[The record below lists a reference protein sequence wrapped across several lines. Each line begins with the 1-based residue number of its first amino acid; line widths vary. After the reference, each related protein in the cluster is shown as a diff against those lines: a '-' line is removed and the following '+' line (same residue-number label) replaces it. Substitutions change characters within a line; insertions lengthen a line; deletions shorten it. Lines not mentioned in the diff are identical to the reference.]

1 MSTVLINLLVVA
13 FISLPSRGFGQIA
26 PPSPTTAEPKQE
38 KPKADPSSRSSS
50 EESIVY
56 HDWSNGIDFV
66 RDENGRITLTVP
78 DKNADPGKQETKTY
92 RAESLDEFTRK
103 YPDVAKK
110 YNVRALASP
119 REASEALRRSWEH
132 FRESMKEDEL
142 AGGPSLENWLDR
154 EEGLLQKHRDGWPG
168 ADGSSAPE
176 PSDKGHLGV
185 LVGAAGATL
194 RSQLGLS
201 DSEGVVIHAVRPG
214 SLAERSG
221 LKKHDAVTRFNGKP
235 VKDVA
240 SFREEVAQAIKS
252 DHFTLD
258 VFRGGKPQQITVR
271 PAPEQKP
278 PDQKSSN

>member
-1 MSTVLINLLVVA
+1 MSAVLINLVAVALV
-13 FISLPSRGFGQIA
+13 SQIA

-38 KPKADPSSRSSS
+38 KSNADRSTK
-50 EESIVY
+50 ESIVY
-56 HDWSNGIDFV
+56 HDGSNGIDFV
-66 RDENGRITLTVP
+66 RDEGGRITLTVP
-78 DKNADPGKQETKTY
+78 DKNADTGKQENKTY
-92 RAESLDEFTRK
+92 RAESLDEFARK

-110 YNVRALASP
+110 YHVRALASP
-119 REASEALRRSWEH
+119 REASEAMQRAWEQ
-132 FRESMKEDEL
+132 FRESMKEDEF
-142 AGGPSLENWLDR
+142 AGEPSLENWLDR
-154 EEGLLQKHRDGWPG
+154 EEGLLQRHRDAWSDAEPG
-168 ADGSSAPE
+168 
-176 PSDKGHLGV
+176 DKGHLGV

-221 LKKHDAVTRFNGKP
+221 LKKHDVVTRLNGKP

-240 SFREEVAQAIKS
+240 SFREQVAEAIKS

-258 VFRGGKPQQITVR
+258 FFRGGKSQQITVR

-278 PDQKSSN
+278 ADQKSSN